1 MAVLRKHGPARMT
14 VDEFLVW
21 DSGDRSGRLWQL
33 VDGEPEA
40 MAPASQNHGALQQE
54 IGRQIGNHLIEKRPG
69 CRVIANPGIVPHMR
83 STLNARIPGIG
94 VTRGPRS
101 DAHMMPNPVLLI
113 EVLSP
118 SNETETWRNV
128 WSYTTIP
135 SVQEIYAHYVAKTT
149 ASFEDDPPTVAEMTA
164 RWQRIT
170 ARKMP
175 FLVAVRILMTV
186 RWCLGCRMSPGGRQV
201 LWSVYSTYRVWLMVI
216 MVAVPLV
223 GDSSWKQSA
232 SQWCCAL

>member
-135 SVQEIYAHYVAKTT
+135 SVQEILIVRSTRIEAELLRRLPDGNWPKDTALATAGATVTLESIGLSVVLDTFYATT
-149 ASFEDDPPTVAEMTA
+149 SLTA
-164 RWQRIT
+164 G
-170 ARKMP
+170 A
-175 FLVAVRILMTV
+175 A
-186 RWCLGCRMSPGGRQV
+186 
-201 LWSVYSTYRVWLMVI
+201 
-216 MVAVPLV
+216 
-223 GDSSWKQSA
+223 
-232 SQWCCAL
+232 